1 MLLCQLRRYNGIQE
15 EKIMWDIWSVLSIVI
30 IAVGVIGGFYYENI
44 RK

>member
-1 MLLCQLRRYNGIQE
+1 MCIRDRYNGIQE